1 MLHLTHLQRVE
12 DGEQPGKDDCVLV
25 HSKEAQH
32 PGQPQQ
38 GEENEGSLDD
48 GAGRGG
54 EYKITGIIWNMCRS
68 CQKRYICT
76 CVEYVND
83 QIL

>member
-12 DGEQPGKDDCVLV
+12 DGEQPGEDDCVPV

-38 GEENEGSLDD
+38 GEENERSLDD
-48 GAGRGG
+48 SAGREGQDDRGG
-54 EYKITGIIWNMCRS
+54 
-68 CQKRYICT
+68 
-76 CVEYVND
+76 D
-83 QIL
+83 

>member
-38 GEENEGSLDD
+38 GEKNEGSLND
-48 GAGRGG
+48 GAGGEGGGRGVQD
-54 EYKITGIIWNMCRS
+54 YWNMCRS
-68 CQKRYICT
+68 CQKRYAH
-76 CVEYVND
+76 V
-83 QIL
+83 

>member
-1 MLHLTHLQRVE
+1 MSGVSPSNPPNTQYTPNNALLSIVIAMHLQRVE
-12 DGEQPGKDDCVLV
+12 DGEQPGKEERVPV

-48 GAGRGG
+48 GAGVGG
-54 EYKITGIIWNMCRS
+54 GGDKMT
-68 CQKRYICT
+68 
-76 CVEYVND
+76 
-83 QIL
+83 